1 VLFRRLYFCGAGP
14 ICTEAVRRDR
24 NGLAPGNIRRG
35 PLSGYCPHCVLIVAT
50 AAKIQHY
57 VPQYY
62 LRGFI
67 DARKQLY
74 VVDRPRGK
82 FFRVP
87 TKKVGG
93 ELYFNLINVGGID
106 PFAVEK
112 ALSELE
118 GIVAPALERVK
129 ATKSLTNANDR
140 SAVMNL
146 IASVTLRNPK
156 QRGVVGEIV
165 NQAGQRA
172 AAEGLSTRKKFDEY
186 ISAMKAQGKEVRETY
201 EQVKELVANTPGT
214 FRPTQEFSIL
224 TELRF
229 HDPLVRLYEGR
240 KWQLVVASVDS
251 GGFVTSD
258 HPVCLRWSDGQD
270 HGNLSPGFAVPGTEV
285 LFPIS
290 PQLTLRGTFEGGENV
305 IKADTSTVAGINSM
319 LISNAHNQIYAQD
332 ALFKYKRGT
341 SEKVSSGATLDQD
354 KVFLARGK
362 PTEGDKVVPLW
373 AN

>member
-1 VLFRRLYFCGAGP
+1 MAK
-14 ICTEAVRRDR
+14 E
-24 NGLAPGNIRRG
+24 
-35 PLSGYCPHCVLIVAT
+35 
-50 AAKIQHY
+50 AKIQHY

-67 DARKQLY
+67 DASEQLY
-74 VVDRPRGK
+74 VVDRPRAK

-93 ELYFNLINVGGID
+93 ELYFNLINVGGVD

-112 ALSELE
+112 ALSELD

-129 ATKSLTNANDR
+129 AAKSLANEKDR

-172 AAEGLSTRKKFDEY
+172 AAEGLSTKEKFDEY

-201 EQVKELVANTPGT
+201 EQMRELVTKSTGT
-214 FRPTQEFSIL
+214 FRPTQELSIL

-240 KWQLVVASVDS
+240 KWQIVVASVDS

-258 HPVCLRWSDGQD
+258 HPVCLQWSDG

-285 LFPIS
+285 IFPIS
-290 PQLTLRGTFEGGENV
+290 PQLALRGSFEGGENV
-305 IKADTSTVAGINSM
+305 IKADTSTVAGINSL

-341 SEKVSSGATLDQD
+341 SKEISSGATLDQD
-354 KVFLARGK
+354 KVFLAGGK
-362 PTEGDKVVPLW
+362 PTESDKVVALW